1 MYNNPYLYNN
11 YPYQGNNLFRRGN
24 IFNQFKGKKFN
35 WTNILNNTQKT
46 LNLINQAIPVY
57 YQVKPIYNNAKTMFR
72 MVNALKDNENNN
84 KTTNNTDNNIKK
96 IEPLDNNDGPV
107 FFI

>member
-24 IFNQFKGKKFN
+24 IFNQFKEKKFN

-57 YQVKPIYNNAKTMFR
+57 YQVKPIIQNVGTVFKISH
-72 MVNALKDNENNN
+72 ALKNSNEESIPDAS
-84 KTTNNTDNNIKK
+84 NTHNSPI
-96 IEPLDNNDGPV
+96 
-107 FFI
+107 FFV